1 VTTAHFETEEA
12 LVLRFALPGSPLS
25 TDSAL
30 KENSPDLAILLRTLT
45 AGGVERVIL
54 NLASSLAEQ
63 GLKIDL
69 VLLKAG
75 GVNLDQMHPK
85 VRLVDLNTVRV
96 DDRRKFKSPTGFQ
109 STRSLF
115 KLIKYLRQEKPAVLL
130 SATHFPNE
138 VAILAK
144 HLAQV
149 PTRVVVSEHTA
160 LSVEARR
167 VEQVSARLAPL
178 TARLLYPFAD
188 DIIAV
193 SQGVAT
199 DLARLT
205 GLKPDRIQVIYNPV
219 IMPNLIERA
228 QEPIDHPWFA
238 ENELPVVLGV
248 GRFVEQK
255 SFSTLIR
262 AFAQVRK
269 VRPARL
275 VLLGGGRER
284 SRLQALVNELDLA
297 ADVALLEFV
306 KNPYPFMKRAG
317 VFVLSS
323 AWEGLPT
330 VLIEAMALQTPIVS
344 TNCPFGPQEILADGK
359 YGTLVPVGDEAAIA
373 REILNVLSNP
383 PVPVD
388 PAWCQQFTLQA
399 ATQNYLSVLGIPCHE
414 S

>member
-1 VTTAHFETEEA
+1 M
-12 LVLRFALPGSPLS
+12 LRFALPRYPLS
-25 TDSAL
+25 ADVPAL
-30 KENSPDLAILLRTLT
+30 NENTDLAILLRTLT

-63 GLKIDL
+63 GLNIDL
-69 VLLKAG
+69 VLLKAE
-75 GVNLDQMHPK
+75 GVNLDQIHPR
-85 VRLVDLNTVRV
+85 VRLVDLNTARV
-96 DDRRKFKSPTGFQ
+96 DDRQKFKSPTGFQ

-115 KLIKYLRQEKPAVLL
+115 KLVNYLRQERPTVLL

-167 VEQVSARLAPL
+167 VEQASARFAPF

-188 DIIAV
+188 GIIAV
-193 SQGVAT
+193 SHGVAT
-199 DLARLT
+199 DLAQVA
-205 GLKPDRIQVIYNPV
+205 GLPPDRIRVIYNPV
-219 IMPNLIERA
+219 IQPDMAERA
-228 QEPIDHPWFA
+228 NAPVEHPWFA
-238 ENELPVVLGV
+238 PGELPVVLGV

-269 VRPARL
+269 VRPVRL

-284 SRLQALVNELDLA
+284 SRLQALVDELDLS
-297 ADVALLEFV
+297 ADVALLDFV
-306 KNPYPFMKRAG
+306 KNPYAYMKRAS

-344 TNCPFGPQEILADGK
+344 TNCPFGPEEILDGGK

-373 REILNVLSNP
+373 QEILNVLSNP
-383 PVPVD
+383 TEPVD

-399 ATQNYLSVLGIPCHE
+399 ATQNYLNVLGIPCHE
-414 S
+414 SKIG